1 MTTERKPERKTERWI
16 DDLVGALFDPI
27 IVMPGGWGDDLPE
40 WLRTRVTLE
49 RLGENIVALQEGR
62 ELTATDAEAACY
74 LFTASLTAPM
84 GHDWTEIYLYVAGG
98 EMKGKMPEDL
108 KVEALTESQWR
119 DLKELK
125 NWIYRQRVKHR
136 KQKAHGERR
145 KTEEEAKTLVPPVQ
159 AKELKTRPV
168 QPSFF

>member
-1 MTTERKPERKTERWI
+1 MTVSERKIEGWI
-16 DDLVGALFDPI
+16 DDIVGALFDPI

-49 RLGENIVALQEGR
+49 RLAENIVATR
-62 ELTATDAEAACY
+62 ENREITATNAEAACY
-74 LFTASLTAPM
+74 LFTASLTAPI
-84 GHDWTEIYLYVAGG
+84 GGDWTQIYLYVAGLEINDHTKN
-98 EMKGKMPEDL
+98 EMPKDI

-136 KQKAHGERR
+136 KEKAHGERR
-145 KTEEEAKTLVPPVQ
+145 KTEEEDKTR
-159 AKELKTRPV
+159 ELETRPV

>member
-1 MTTERKPERKTERWI
+1 MSDRKVDGWI
-16 DDLVGALFDPI
+16 DDLVGALVDPI

-49 RLGENIVALQEGR
+49 RLGENIVALREGR

-84 GHDWTEIYLYVAGG
+84 GSDWTQIYLYVAGG
-98 EMKGKMPEDL
+98 EMKDKMPEDI
-108 KVEALTESQWR
+108 KVESLTESQWR
-119 DLKELK
+119 DLKQLK
-125 NWIYRQRVKHR
+125 DWIYQQRVKHR
-136 KQKAHGERR
+136 KEKQRGERR
-145 KTEEEAKTLVPPVQ
+145 Q
-159 AKELKTRPV
+159 AKEEAEAKELATVPV

>member
-1 MTTERKPERKTERWI
+1 MPVSERKVDGWI
-16 DDLVGALFDPI
+16 DDIVGALFDPI

-49 RLGENIVALQEGR
+49 RLAENIVATREGR
-62 ELTATDAEAACY
+62 EITATDAEAACY
-74 LFTASLTAPM
+74 LFTASLTAPI
-84 GHDWTEIYLYVAGG
+84 GGDWTQIYLYVAGG
-98 EMKGKMPEDL
+98 EMKDKMPEDL

-136 KQKAHGERR
+136 KEKVYGERR
-145 KTEEEAKTLVPPVQ
+145 GTKEGAN
-159 AKELKTRPV
+159 AKELETRPV

>member
-1 MTTERKPERKTERWI
+1 MTASNRKVDGWI
-16 DDLVGALFDPI
+16 DDMVGALFDPI

-49 RLGENIVALQEGR
+49 RLAENIVATREGR
-62 ELTATDAEAACY
+62 EITATDAEAACY
-74 LFTASLTAPM
+74 LFTASLTAPI
-84 GHDWTEIYLYVAGG
+84 GGDWTQIYLYVAGG
-98 EMKGKMPEDL
+98 EMKDKMPEDL

-119 DLKELK
+119 DLRELK

-136 KQKAHGERR
+136 KEKARGECLET
-145 KTEEEAKTLVPPVQ
+145 KEEVKS
-159 AKELKTRPV
+159 KELETKPV

>member
-1 MTTERKPERKTERWI
+1 MTASERKVDGWI
-16 DDLVGALFDPI
+16 DVIVGALFDPI

-49 RLGENIVALQEGR
+49 RLAENIVATR
-62 ELTATDAEAACY
+62 ENREITATDAEAACY
-74 LFTASLTAPM
+74 LFTASLTAPI
-84 GHDWTEIYLYVAGG
+84 GDDWTQIYLYVAGG
-98 EMKGKMPEDL
+98 EMKDKMPEDL

-136 KQKAHGERR
+136 KEKSQREHRETKGEAN
-145 KTEEEAKTLVPPVQ
+145 T
-159 AKELKTRPV
+159 KELETRPV

>member
-1 MTTERKPERKTERWI
+1 MTVSERKVEGWI
-16 DDLVGALFDPI
+16 DDIVGALFDPI

-49 RLGENIVALQEGR
+49 RLAENIVATR
-62 ELTATDAEAACY
+62 ENREITATDAEAACY
-74 LFTASLTAPM
+74 LFTASLTAPI
-84 GHDWTEIYLYVAGG
+84 GGDWTQIYLYVAGLEINDHTKN
-98 EMKGKMPEDL
+98 EMPKDI

-125 NWIYRQRVKHR
+125 GWIYRQRVKHR
-136 KQKAHGERR
+136 KAHGKSRNI
-145 KTEEEAKTLVPPVQ
+145 EEEAETR
-159 AKELKTRPV
+159 ELETTPV

>member
-1 MTTERKPERKTERWI
+1 MTPSDRKVEGWI
-16 DDLVGALFDPI
+16 DDIVGALFDPI

-40 WLRTRVTLE
+40 WLKTRVTLE
-49 RLGENIVALQEGR
+49 RLAENIVATR
-62 ELTATDAEAACY
+62 EQREITATDAEAACY
-74 LFTASLTAPM
+74 LFTASLTAPI
-84 GHDWTEIYLYVAGG
+84 GGDWTQIYLYVAGG
-98 EMKGKMPEDL
+98 EMKDKMPEDI

-136 KQKAHGERR
+136 KEKAHGERR
-145 KTEEEAKTLVPPVQ
+145 KTEDAKTR
-159 AKELKTRPV
+159 ELETNPV

>member
-1 MTTERKPERKTERWI
+1 MTASERKVNGWI
-16 DDLVGALFDPI
+16 DDIVGALFDPI

-40 WLRTRVTLE
+40 WLKTRVTLE
-49 RLGENIVALQEGR
+49 RLAENIVATR
-62 ELTATDAEAACY
+62 EEREITATDAEAACY
-74 LFTASLTAPM
+74 LFTASLTAPI
-84 GHDWTEIYLYVAGG
+84 GGDWTQIYLCVAGG
-98 EMKGKMPEDL
+98 EMKSHAKSELPEDI

-136 KQKAHGERR
+136 KEKARGERP
-145 KTEEEAKTLVPPVQ
+145 KTEEEAEIQ
-159 AKELKTRPV
+159 ELETRSV

>member
-1 MTTERKPERKTERWI
+1 MTVSERKVNGWI
-16 DDLVGALFDPI
+16 DDIVGALFDPI

-49 RLGENIVALQEGR
+49 RLAENIVATR
-62 ELTATDAEAACY
+62 ENREITATDAEAACY
-74 LFTASLTAPM
+74 LFTASLTAPI
-84 GHDWTEIYLYVAGG
+84 GGDWTQIYLYVAGG
-98 EMKGKMPEDL
+98 EMKDKMPEDL

-136 KQKAHGERR
+136 KEKSQREHRETKG
-145 KTEEEAKTLVPPVQ
+145 EAKT
-159 AKELKTRPV
+159 KELETRPV

>member
-1 MTTERKPERKTERWI
+1 MPVSERKVDGWI
-16 DDLVGALFDPI
+16 DDIVGALFDPI

-49 RLGENIVALQEGR
+49 RLAENIVATR
-62 ELTATDAEAACY
+62 ENREITATDAEAACY
-74 LFTASLTAPM
+74 LFTASLTAPI
-84 GHDWTEIYLYVAGG
+84 GGDWTQIYLYVAGG
-98 EMKGKMPEDL
+98 EMKDKMPEDL

-136 KQKAHGERR
+136 KEKAHGERR
-145 KTEEEAKTLVPPVQ
+145 KTEEEAKTR
-159 AKELKTRPV
+159 ELETRPV

>member
-1 MTTERKPERKTERWI
+1 MTVSKQKVDGWI
-16 DDLVGALFDPI
+16 DDIVGALFDPI

-49 RLGENIVALQEGR
+49 RLAENIVATR
-62 ELTATDAEAACY
+62 ENREITATDAEAACY
-74 LFTASLTAPM
+74 LFTASLTAPI
-84 GHDWTEIYLYVAGG
+84 GGDWTQIYLYVAGLEINDQTKN
-98 EMKGKMPEDL
+98 EMPKDI

-136 KQKAHGERR
+136 KAHGERR
-145 KTEEEAKTLVPPVQ
+145 KTEEEAETR
-159 AKELKTRPV
+159 ELETTPV

>member
-1 MTTERKPERKTERWI
+1 MTASNQKVDGWI
-16 DDLVGALFDPI
+16 DDIVGALFDPI

-49 RLGENIVALQEGR
+49 RLAENIVATREGR
-62 ELTATDAEAACY
+62 EITATDAEAACY
-74 LFTASLTAPM
+74 LFTASLTAPI
-84 GHDWTEIYLYVAGG
+84 GGDWTQIYLYVAGG
-98 EMKGKMPEDL
+98 EMKDKMPEDI

-119 DLKELK
+119 DLRELK

-136 KQKAHGERR
+136 KEKARGERR
-145 KTEEEAKTLVPPVQ
+145 EAKEEAKT
-159 AKELKTRPV
+159 KELETRPV

>member
-1 MTTERKPERKTERWI
+1 MTTERKTERWI
-16 DDLVGALFDPI
+16 DDIVGALFDPI

-49 RLGENIVALQEGR
+49 RLGENIVALREGR

-84 GHDWTEIYLYVAGG
+84 GSDWTQIYLYVAGG
-98 EMKGKMPEDL
+98 EMKSEKKLEMPEDI
-108 KVEALTESQWR
+108 KVESLTESQWR
-119 DLKELK
+119 DLKQLK
-125 NWIYRQRVKHR
+125 DWIYGQRLKHR
-136 KQKAHGERR
+136 KEKARGERR
-145 KTEEEAKTLVPPVQ
+145 KVREETK
-159 AKELKTRPV
+159 AKELETRPV

>member
-1 MTTERKPERKTERWI
+1 MIASDRKVDGWI
-16 DDLVGALFDPI
+16 DDIVGALFDPI

-49 RLGENIVALQEGR
+49 RLAENIVATR
-62 ELTATDAEAACY
+62 ENREITATDAEAACY
-74 LFTASLTAPM
+74 LFTASLTAPI
-84 GHDWTEIYLYVAGG
+84 GGDWTQIYLYVAGG
-98 EMKGKMPEDL
+98 EMKDKMPEDI

-136 KQKAHGERR
+136 KEKSQREHRETKGEAN
-145 KTEEEAKTLVPPVQ
+145 T
-159 AKELKTRPV
+159 KELETRPV

>member
-1 MTTERKPERKTERWI
+1 MTASERKIDGWI
-16 DDLVGALFDPI
+16 DDIVGALFDPI

-49 RLGENIVALQEGR
+49 RLAENIVATR
-62 ELTATDAEAACY
+62 ENREITATDAEAACY
-74 LFTASLTAPM
+74 LFTASLTAPI
-84 GHDWTEIYLYVAGG
+84 GGDWTQIYLYVAGG
-98 EMKGKMPEDL
+98 EMKDKMPEDL

-136 KQKAHGERR
+136 KEKSQREHRETKGEAN
-145 KTEEEAKTLVPPVQ
+145 T
-159 AKELKTRPV
+159 KELETRPV